1 MNRWYLER
9 LLSFED
15 MNWQLLL
22 LILLGIGVTVFRIW
36 SYLMYTNV
44 EFNDDE
50 SDLADSSS
58 YLEYWIRKCKKF
70 WTKK

>member
-1 MNRWYLER
+1 MNRWYLDR

-22 LILLGIGVTVFRIW
+22 LIILGIGVTFFRIW

-50 SDLADSSS
+50 NDLADSRS